1 MRSGED
7 LEELAAGLRACKP
20 SGDPA
25 TMIGEA
31 QRLRAAGLSAVE
43 TIFVVAT
50 AFDVSLGDAKV
61 TVLTSDVS
69 GALTAEHSRLVD
81 AVEADSMLTSTPD
94 EL

>member
-1 MRSGED
+1 MRSRED
-7 LEELAAGLRACKP
+7 LEEVAAGLRACKL

-31 QRLRAAGLSAVE
+31 QRLRATGLSVVE
-43 TIFVVAT
+43 TMFVVAT

-69 GALTAEHSRLVD
+69 GALIAEHSRLVD
-81 AVEADSMLTSTPD
+81 AVEAHSRLTSTLD